1 MFFRRPG
8 MSSERSGWKGVTGNA
23 IAPLSL
29 LRSSSGFMGS
39 PSWQDALPV
48 GIDVLAHFGGVV
60 TLAVRM
66 RSIAFA
72 AASELIVV
80 ELNAEAGLVR
90 DSNAA
95 INDGDATSGDDFV
108 GG

>member
-39 PSWQDALPV
+39 PSGQNALPV

-60 TLAVRM
+60 ALAVRM
-66 RSIAFA
+66 RSIALS
-72 AASELIVV
+72 AASKLIVV
-80 ELNAEAGLVR
+80 ELNTQAGLVR
-90 DSNAA
+90 DSYAA
-95 INDGDATSGDDFV
+95 IDDGDAPSRDDFV
-108 GG
+108 